1 MKIKLERKLSS
12 CPDSLRCT
20 VCHELFGVGKLR
32 SLLYNDRGLLLG
44 DTCFVCFKKEAH
56 EIQFALRQRG
66 NWMMASGGGVGA
78 QTIAMHRQALE
89 LVEISTENVEFPVKY
104 QLWLKQLEVWMEEN
118 RESDASQFRRANWV
132 EMKRSRLERMLER
145 NVE

>member
-20 VCHELFGVGKLR
+20 VCHQLFDVGKLR
-32 SLLYNDRGLLLG
+32 SLLYSDRGLLLG
-44 DTCFVCFKKEAH
+44 DTCPVCFKKEAD

-66 NWMMASGGGVGA
+66 NWMMAPGSGTGM
-78 QTIAMHRQALE
+78 QTIATHRQALE
-89 LVEISTENVEFPVKY
+89 LVEISAEDVEFPVKY
-104 QLWLKQLEVWMEEN
+104 QLWLKWLEVWMEEN
-118 RESDASQFRRANWV
+118 RESDVGRFRRANWV
-132 EMKRSRLERMLER
+132 EMKRSRLEKTLER